1 MFREDCG
8 NANCAKGFDNWKG
21 FSAYTVLNVNAN
33 SNPWLCYALNCDW
46 FRQLVV
52 TRWNEVKADLVK
64 VADGESYTFG
74 LTVGAGDE
82 VALRKFSKK

>member
-1 MFREDCG
+1 MV
-8 NANCAKGFDNWKG
+8 NPV
-21 FSAYTVLNVNAN
+21 SSLNTLDK
-33 SNPWLCYALNCDW
+33 WLCYALNCDW

-52 TRWNEVKADLVK
+52 TRWNEEREDLVK

-82 VALRKFSKK
+82 VAMTNVVVK